1 MTKIVLTYEDF
12 AALPDDGKRYELH
25 EGELSVTPA
34 PSPRHQTILGRLHVI
49 LALHVDASGQGEL
62 FLSPLDC
69 ILSHTT
75 VAEPDL
81 VYVDESRRHLVSGRG
96 IEGGPTLAVE
106 ILSPSTKQIDRR
118 RKMALYAAHDVTW
131 YWIVDADAQTIE
143 AFRLEAGAYRL
154 DAKLDGVEPRALPP
168 FLDLP
173 LNPAVV
179 WR

>member
-34 PSPRHQTILGRLHVI
+34 PSRRHQTILGRLYVM

-62 FLSPLDC
+62 YLSPFDC
-69 ILSHTT
+69 IMSDTT
-75 VAEPDL
+75 VVEPDL
-81 VYVDESRRHLVSGRG
+81 VYVDDSRRHLVSERG
-96 IEGGPTLAVE
+96 IEGSPTLAVE

-118 RKMALYAAHDVTW
+118 RKMALYAAHDITW
-131 YWIVDADAQTIE
+131 YWIVDPEARTIE
-143 AFRLEAGAYRL
+143 AFRLEGDRYRL
-154 DAKLDGVEPRALPP
+154 DARLEGIESRALFP
-168 FLDLP
+168 FRDLP
-173 LNPAVV
+173 LNPAEL